1 MKRVHPL
8 TALLW
13 VVSLVAVA
21 WMADQ
26 LVVSLTALVALC
38 VVAAVAGG
46 PRRAV
51 WRPVREICVVL
62 VVIWALLLAGVL
74 GHVTTTGGIVV
85 TLPSILIGSQ
95 QIGGV
100 VHAGPTLNAA
110 NHAVQACVAVVA
122 GAVLVQLRPAHDW
135 LDLAM
140 CWLGRGARVMAPG
153 MCMAEGVSVAVADRV
168 RLRRGG
174 LRTSRLQ
181 ALVDG
186 IDRGREIEDR
196 WEEARLVRS
205 PRSWCRVLGVAGT
218 LVVLLACVRQTMTG
232 WTLWQVAAVDP
243 YWDRALMTCGHRN
256 GRGMAG
262 SGVDGGCCCVGDAQ
276 RDARRAVCR
285 RGARCGRRDG
295 HVQRW
300 RSTCSRLSRCVW
312 MSRGSAGS
320 WTTSVCGQ
328 GRESPSSRAAVAA
341 DRRPCCVS
349 SQGTGIGR
357 WCADGAWSDCL
368 GGGSTR

>member
-38 VVAAVAGG
+38 VVAAVTGG

-74 GHVTTTGGIVV
+74 GHVATTGGIVV

-232 WTLWQVAAVDP
+232 WTLWHGAAVDP
-243 YWDRALMTCGHRN
+243 YWDRALMTVAGLWALAGLVVLMVHGLPGV
-256 GRGMAG
+256 GRLRL
-262 SGVDGGCCCVGDAQ
+262 VDVALVLAVIATVVAWLVRDRTGDA
-276 RDARRAVCR
+276 AALATPSGMPVVLCVAVVLGAVAVTVTFNAGGRRA
-285 RGARCGRRDG
+285 RG
-295 HVQRW
+295 
-300 RSTCSRLSRCVW
+300 
-312 MSRGSAGS
+312 
-320 WTTSVCGQ
+320 
-328 GRESPSSRAAVAA
+328 
-341 DRRPCCVS
+341 
-349 SQGTGIGR
+349 
-357 WCADGAWSDCL
+357 
-368 GGGSTR
+368 

>member
-100 VHAGPTLNAA
+100 VHVGPTLNAA

-140 CWLGRGARVMAPG
+140 CWLGPIGSGCAAAACAPRV
-153 MCMAEGVSVAVADRV
+153 C
-168 RLRRGG
+168 RLWS
-174 LRTSRLQ
+174 TAS
-181 ALVDG
+181 
-186 IDRGREIEDR
+186 I
-196 WEEARLVRS
+196 
-205 PRSWCRVLGVAGT
+205 
-218 LVVLLACVRQTMTG
+218 
-232 WTLWQVAAVDP
+232 VAARSRID
-243 YWDRALMTCGHRN
+243 
-256 GRGMAG
+256 
-262 SGVDGGCCCVGDAQ
+262 
-276 RDARRAVCR
+276 
-285 RGARCGRRDG
+285 GRRPG
-295 HVQRW
+295 
-300 RSTCSRLSRCVW
+300 L
-312 MSRGSAGS
+312 
-320 WTTSVCGQ
+320 
-328 GRESPSSRAAVAA
+328 
-341 DRRPCCVS
+341 
-349 SQGTGIGR
+349 
-357 WCADGAWSDCL
+357 
-368 GGGSTR
+368 